1 MTEEGTETTLS
12 FERQIAA
19 IVRGDGDLAAKRA
32 SLDEFH
38 DFELSQTLPLLDLT
52 DRKRFYRI
60 LDVKTLADVFEHLDP
75 EEAVVYIKELAIAEA
90 GKILNGMEGD
100 DLVDL
105 IQAFPTRDERVTY
118 LALLQLEKRNS
129 IKTMIDYDDT
139 VVGSIMNNVY
149 LQIPRTITVK
159 QAIKTMVDVAEQT
172 EFINNLYVVENGI
185 LVGVLSLKEVIAAG
199 NRPDRSIEDLMTVN
213 LITVQ
218 PTTKI
223 ETAIG
228 VMRDYDFLLLPV
240 VDDGGR
246 MLGIISFDDMFEAM
260 NDESDEDYARL
271 AAVADI
277 DVDDEKENVR
287 SSFKKRM
294 PWLVI
299 LLATDIL
306 TSSVVA
312 GFENVLAAIPALALF
327 MPLILS
333 MCGNTGTQS
342 LGVII
347 RLFAENRLEAKKDV
361 WKHLF
366 HEFLTGLVNG
376 IVLGVIVFG
385 LVLAMRMIGGET
397 FATTFPIARVV
408 ALSIALAL
416 MVSTLAGAVVPLI
429 AKLCRVDPAVASGP
443 FITTINDILSLLI
456 YFGLASLMLGS
467 LL

>member
-1 MTEEGTETTLS
+1 
-12 FERQIAA
+12 
-19 IVRGDGDLAAKRA
+19 
-32 SLDEFH
+32 
-38 DFELSQTLPLLDLT
+38 
-52 DRKRFYRI
+52 
-60 LDVKTLADVFEHLDP
+60 
-75 EEAVVYIKELAIAEA
+75 
-90 GKILNGMEGD
+90 
-100 DLVDL
+100 
-105 IQAFPTRDERVTY
+105 
-118 LALLQLEKRNS
+118 
-129 IKTMIDYDDT
+129 
-139 VVGSIMNNVY
+139 
-149 LQIPRTITVK
+149 IPRTITVK

-172 EFINNLYVVENGI
+172 EFINNLYVVENGV

-199 NRPDRSIEDLMTVN
+199 NRPDRPVEDLMTVN

-223 ETAIG
+223 EAAIS

-240 VDDGGR
+240 VDDDGR

-277 DVDDEKENVR
+277 EVDDEKDNVR
-287 SSFKKRM
+287 TSFKKRM

-299 LLATDIL
+299 LLITDIL

-327 MPLILS
+327 MPMILS

-347 RLFAENRLEAKKDV
+347 RLFAENRLAGKKDV

-385 LVLAMRMIGGET
+385 LVVAMRMIAGET
-397 FATTFPIARVV
+397 FAATFLIARVV
-408 ALSIALAL
+408 ALAIAIAL
-416 MVSTLAGAVVPLI
+416 MVSTLAGAVVPLL
-429 AKLCRVDPAVASGP
+429 AKLCHVDPAVASGP

-456 YFGLASLMLGS
+456 YFGLASIMLGS